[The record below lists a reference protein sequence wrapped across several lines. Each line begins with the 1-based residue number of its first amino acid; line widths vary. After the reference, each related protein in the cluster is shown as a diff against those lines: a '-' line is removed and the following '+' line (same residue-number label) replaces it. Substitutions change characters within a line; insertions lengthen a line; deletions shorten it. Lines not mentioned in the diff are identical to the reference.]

1 MRNGV
6 VAALLVVAILAGAGA
21 GYYIGNSSEHTTT
34 SVSTTTLAAT
44 SNQTASTTTG
54 LPTYQ
59 LSILSANWTLPYAD
73 AGSCYVSYPSSITF
87 TQFGS
92 CGIESG
98 RFVTGNGVFHAGP
111 PVTDGTFPVGPSE
124 SGYVNLTVKNIGSN
138 AYLVFDVV
146 TSAPYGVFFANSQG
160 CQDFTAVGFC
170 GYAGANS
177 NTKFSFTFLSVPGD
191 YKPMNV
197 TLSIGVA
204 VVPYSSLG

>member
-1 MRNGV
+1 MKFTV
-6 VAALLVVAILAGAGA
+6 LILAVLLVVASGGLGFYVGMVSAGG
-21 GYYIGNSSEHTTT
+21 T
-34 SVSTTTLAAT
+34 SKGS
-44 SNQTASTTTG
+44 STTTG

-73 AGSCYVSYPSSITF
+73 AGTCYVSYPSSIAF
-87 TQFGS
+87 PQFGS

-98 RFVTGNGVFHAGP
+98 RFVTGNGVLHAGP

-124 SGYVNLTVKNIGSN
+124 SGYANLTVKNSGGN

-146 TSAPYGVFFANSQG
+146 TSAPYEVFFANSQG

-170 GYAGANS
+170 GYVAGNS
-177 NTKFSFTFLSVPGD
+177 SAMFRFTFLSVPGD